1 MWLSAGTAVVTPT
14 EMAVIDQAAIAEL
27 QTEHGC
33 SRQQALELLI
43 DRAGEATAAQAR
55 QMLGSCYGKVVLVV
69 AGRGNNGHDG
79 RSAAKRLKLWG
90 TKVVLLDAEASPSQA
105 EACAASLQRC
115 GLDLL
120 VDAAYGTGL
129 SRPYSVPEGIAE
141 LAGQCPTLAVDIPSG
156 VNGITG
162 EVQGEALPVEATI
175 TFGALKPGLLLGAG
189 RQLCGQLQ
197 LADIGLD
204 ASSAQ
209 TRLLG
214 PDDLTKLLPKRG
226 SQAHKW
232 QAALWLVGGSPG
244 MTGALSLAA
253 RAAYRAG
260 AGYVRASTPGQS
272 CGAMPEAASEP
283 QPDSTHGQSAA
294 VPTGLPL
301 EAVAAGLPED
311 TWAEAIQ
318 SELTQTARFHSLV
331 VGPGLAPTQNTARN
345 LAALLAWFA
354 QPDPADDKLRTLV
367 LDGGALQAWGSQPR
381 STQAQS
387 QPRVI
392 LTPHDQEFEYLSGQR
407 PGPDRIAAARELAQA
422 SHAIV
427 LLKGST
433 TVVAHPDGRV
443 LLSCA
448 GDERLAT
455 AGTGDVLAGVIGAL
469 AAQGL
474 EPFLAAGLGAEL
486 HGQAS
491 LLGAAQ
497 GLTAGDLPA
506 LVSQVSSSR
515 PTGVFQVGNSP

>member
-1 MWLSAGTAVVTPT
+1 MWSQTGTAVVTPA
-14 EMAVIDQAAIAEL
+14 EMAAIDQAAIAGL

-33 SRQQALELLI
+33 SHQQALELLI
-43 DRAGEATAAQAR
+43 DRAGEATAARAR
-55 QMLGSCYGKVVLVV
+55 QMLGSCYGKTVLVV
-69 AGRGNNGHDG
+69 AGQGNNGHDG

-90 TKVVLLDAEASPSQA
+90 AKVVLLDAEASPSQA
-105 EACAASLQRC
+105 AACTASLQRS
-115 GLDLL
+115 GVDLL
-120 VDAAYGTGL
+120 LDAAYGTGL
-129 SRPYSVPEGIAE
+129 SRPYSVPEGMAE
-141 LAGQCPTLAVDIPSG
+141 LARQCSVLAVDIPSG
-156 VNGITG
+156 VNGATG
-162 EVQGEALPVEATI
+162 EVQGEALPAEATI

-189 RQLCGQLQ
+189 QQLCGELQ

-214 PDDLTKLLPKRG
+214 PDDLARLLPKRG
-226 SQAHKW
+226 PQAHKW

-260 AGYVRASTPGQS
+260 AGYVRASIPGQ
-272 CGAMPEAASEP
+272 PFQVASP
-283 QPDSTHGQSAA
+283 
-294 VPTGLPL
+294 VPADLPL
-301 EAVAAGLPED
+301 EAVAAELPED

-318 SELTQTARFHSLV
+318 SELTQTAKFHSLV
-331 VGPGLAPTQNTARN
+331 VGPGLAPTRSAARN
-345 LAALLAWFA
+345 LTALLAWFA
-354 QPDPADDKLRTLV
+354 QQDLAGDKLRTLI
-367 LDGGALQAWGSQPR
+367 LDGGALQAWGSQ
-381 STQAQS
+381 SCLAQAQAHT
-387 QPRVI
+387 PRVI

-407 PGPDRIAAARELAQA
+407 PGPDRIAAARELAQTSQA
-422 SHAIV
+422 VV
-427 LLKGST
+427 LLKGAT
-433 TVVAHPDGRV
+433 TIVAHPDGRV

-491 LLGAAQ
+491 QLGAAQ

-506 LVSQVSSSR
+506 LVSQAGRVAYETRQLQGSS
-515 PTGVFQVGNSP
+515 VCEN